1 MANEEMQR
9 ARAEL
14 KRAGADWAL
23 LSAYENVT
31 YVSHF
36 ETPVEFGF
44 YADTSYAPPMC
55 LVGVTQPASA
65 LLINSG
71 FDGWIK
77 ERDAVDQVVLHETY
91 PTSADFSPRENFLA
105 SLRQALKQAG
115 LARGKARLAVEERR
129 LPAVVQ
135 RLLAD
140 EFPNLELGEAGP
152 ALAAARLIKTPREI
166 DLLRRVAEINRFGQQ
181 EFLHQ
186 CRQAG
191 KNHFEIYA
199 ATTRAIESQAC
210 RPLHFAA
217 DFVVGADMG
226 ALVNGPKNAITQ
238 PGEMALFDSLIR
250 VDGYW
255 SDTTNTVLIGSVPPT
270 EVQRLYG
277 ETARAAFY
285 AAVEAL
291 RPGNKARQV
300 WEAANAVL
308 VKRGLALPHHAGHGI
323 GTTVN
328 EEPRLLP
335 FDESTIQAGMV
346 FSVEPGAYE
355 GPGGSS
361 GARMEKQV
369 IVHES
374 GPEIFPDFE
383 WGF

>member
-1 MANEEMQR
+1 M
-9 ARAEL
+9 
-14 KRAGADWAL
+14 L
-23 LSAYENVT
+23 LV
-31 YVSHF
+31 
-36 ETPVEFGF
+36 
-44 YADTSYAPPMC
+44 
-55 LVGVTQPASA
+55 
-65 LLINSG
+65 NSF
-71 FDGWIK
+71 FDGWVE
-77 ERDAVDQVVLHETY
+77 ERDAVDQILLHETY
-91 PTSADFSPRENFLA
+91 PNSASFSARDNFLTSMRTA
-105 SLRQALKQAG
+105 LRQAG
-115 LARGKARLAVEERR
+115 LAAGKARLAVEERR
-129 LPAVVQ
+129 LPAVVL
-135 RLLAD
+135 RLLMD
-140 EFPNLELGEAGP
+140 EFPNLELLEAGA
-152 ALAAARLIKTPREI
+152 ALAAARTIKTPREME
-166 DLLRRVAEINRFGQQ
+166 LLRRVAEINKYGQQ

-191 KNHFEIYA
+191 KNHFEIWA
-199 ATTRAIESQAC
+199 ATTRALQAQAC
-210 RPLHFAA
+210 QAMHFAA
-217 DFVVGADMG
+217 DFVIGADMG
-226 ALVNGPKNAITQ
+226 TQANGPKNAVTQ
-238 PGEMALFDSLIR
+238 AGEMALFDSLIR
-250 VDGYW
+250 VNGYW

-270 EVQRLYG
+270 EKQRLYG

-308 VKRGLALPHHAGHGI
+308 VKRGLALPHHAGHQV

-335 FDESTIQAGMV
+335 FDESIIQAGMV